1 MTSETHDDALFS
13 EWRRIQALNAALKAE
28 LIMECEHEWVALVYV
43 QLVASGNVLQWRPKY
58 VFSDTEEVY
67 CFLCMAKPDVEAVLR
82 VEAQK
87 LVKPLE

>member
-1 MTSETHDDALFS
+1 MAALTGDALVA
-13 EWRRIQALNAALKAE
+13 EWRRIQKLNQALKE
-28 LIMECEHEWVALVYV
+28 ETSMECDHEWIALAYV
-43 QLVASGNVLQWRPKY
+43 QLVASGDVLQWRPRY
-58 VFSDTEEVY
+58 VSVETDEVY